1 MAGDENLYILS
12 AALEMFSTI
21 SERRRPEKRIARKT
35 SSRNMSKPP
44 EESAWESKKEKLR
57 SITFLLHRGEETKA
71 FMESSSENLKMSFS
85 VESMYKY
92 QMSMY
97 KYQMQDY
104 NC

>member
-44 EESAWESKKEKLR
+44 EESA
-57 SITFLLHRGEETKA
+57 
-71 FMESSSENLKMSFS
+71 
-85 VESMYKY
+85 
-92 QMSMY
+92 
-97 KYQMQDY
+97 
-104 NC
+104 